1 MSPFCHNNKA
11 QQLVSSVHMGLDL
24 QAMQASHSKATCL
37 TKDME
42 ACLPF
47 LYFLNV
53 SVVSLD
59 HPLTPI
65 CSLDKPKVA
74 EL

>member
-1 MSPFCHNNKA
+1 
-11 QQLVSSVHMGLDL
+11 MGLDL
-24 QAMQASHSKATCL
+24 QAVQASHSKATCL

-53 SVVSLD
+53 SVVFLD